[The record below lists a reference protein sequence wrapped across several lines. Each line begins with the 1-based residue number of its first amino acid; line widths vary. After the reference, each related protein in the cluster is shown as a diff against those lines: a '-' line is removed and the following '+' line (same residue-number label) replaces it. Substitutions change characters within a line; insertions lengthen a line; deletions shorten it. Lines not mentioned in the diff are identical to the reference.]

1 MLIAPRRAV
10 PLLCLLLAAGSACRE
25 KPKPEPAPAQLETKD
40 VGAAP
45 DATLS
50 TEGDVVERRRTSAFS
65 GVLPGGFPK
74 DLPVYEPSS
83 LVDFGKDAQGAFV
96 VFQTPDELARV
107 RARYPAAI
115 AAHGWTREGDEA
127 FSRGGRRVRLSFENL
142 RPGTRVRVSY

>member
-1 MLIAPRRAV
+1 MPAARACA
-10 PLLCLLLAAGSACRE
+10 LALASLLAATLSCRQE
-25 KPKPEPAPAQLETKD
+25 PKAAPGPAKLETQE

-50 TEGDVVERRRTSAFS
+50 TEGDTVEHRRPSSSFS

-83 LVDFGKDAQGAFV
+83 LVDFGEDTAGAFV
-96 VFQTPDELARV
+96 VFQTPDDLARA

-115 AAHGWTREGDEA
+115 VGRGWARESGDA
-127 FSRGGRRVRLSFENL
+127 FSKAGRRVRVAFEGL
-142 RPGTRVRVSY
+142 HPGAKIRVSY